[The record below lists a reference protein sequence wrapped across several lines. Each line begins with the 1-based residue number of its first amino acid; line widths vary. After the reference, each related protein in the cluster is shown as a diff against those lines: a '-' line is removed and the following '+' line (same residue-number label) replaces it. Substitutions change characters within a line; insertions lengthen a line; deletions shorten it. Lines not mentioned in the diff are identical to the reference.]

1 MVYFISTFLVL
12 VDIFM
17 FIFGEHKLSF
27 YISIV
32 LWLRRYDV
40 FYFSRDLP
48 LKCHVN
54 FWVGSTHPDSATYQ
68 VLGIM
73 NLVNV
78 DIKRFDLSRDH
89 VIDASRDFVGGI
101 PSSYDLVATC

>member
-27 YISIV
+27 YISIA

-40 FYFSRDLP
+40 FDFSCDLP

-54 FWVGSTHPDSATYQ
+54 FWVGPPHPDSATYQ
-68 VLGIM
+68 VLGVM

-78 DIKRFDLSRDH
+78 DIKRFDLSRD
-89 VIDASRDFVGGI
+89 FVGGI
-101 PSSYDLVATC
+101 PSS

>member
-1 MVYFISTFLVL
+1 
-12 VDIFM
+12 M

-27 YISIV
+27 YISIA

-40 FYFSRDLP
+40 FDFSRDLP

-54 FWVGSTHPDSATYQ
+54 FWVGPPHPDSATYQ
-68 VLGIM
+68 VLGVM

-78 DIKRFDLSRDH
+78 DIKRFDLPCNH

-101 PSSYDLVATC
+101 PSS